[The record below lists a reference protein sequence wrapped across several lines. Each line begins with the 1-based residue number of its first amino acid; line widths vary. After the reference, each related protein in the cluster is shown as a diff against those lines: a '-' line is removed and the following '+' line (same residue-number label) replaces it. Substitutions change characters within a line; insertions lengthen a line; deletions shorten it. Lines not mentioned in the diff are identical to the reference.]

1 MSVTAAMLEQLRR
14 MVNEP
19 DDGNGYDDDTLTDFL
34 ARYPLL
40 DEQGEEP
47 YTWNTA
53 TSPPTQDANEDWIAT
68 YDLHAA
74 AARVW
79 EEKAT
84 AWADKYYFSADG
96 GMFNRNQAFDQMMQL
111 ARFHGARR
119 SPRTVRAHVWPKP
132 AADVHSWV
140 ANEAPAR

>member
-1 MSVTAAMLEQLRR
+1 MSVTAAMLDQLRR

-19 DDGNGYDDDTLTDFL
+19 DDSNGYDDDTLTAILDD
-34 ARYPLL
+34 YPVL
-40 DEQGEEP
+40 DEQGEQP
-47 YTWNTA
+47 YTWDTS
-53 TSPPTQDANEDWIAT
+53 TSPPTQDVNEDWIAT

-84 AWADKYYFSADG
+84 AWADKYDFSADG
-96 GMFNRNQAFDQMMQL
+96 GQFVRHQAFDQYMRM
-111 ARFHGARR
+111 ARWHSARR
-119 SPRTVRAHVWPKP
+119 APRSLHAHVWPRP
-132 AADVHSWV
+132 TADVGSWV

>member
-19 DDGNGYDDDTLTDFL
+19 DDTNGYDDDTLTAILDD
-34 ARYPLL
+34 YPLI

-47 YTWNTA
+47 YTWDTA

-84 AWADKYYFSADG
+84 SWADKYDFSADG
-96 GMFNRNQAFDQMMQL
+96 GQFVRHQAFDQHMQM
-111 ARFHGARR
+111 ARYHNARR
-119 SPRTVRAHVWPKP
+119 AVRNLRAYAWPKP
-132 AADVHSWV
+132 TADVTSWV